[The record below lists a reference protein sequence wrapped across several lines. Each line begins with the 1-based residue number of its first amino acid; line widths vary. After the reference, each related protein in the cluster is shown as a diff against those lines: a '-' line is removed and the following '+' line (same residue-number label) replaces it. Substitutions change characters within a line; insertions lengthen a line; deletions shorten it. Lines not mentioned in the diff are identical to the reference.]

1 VQEALGRS
9 RAARLLDTARV
20 ALLLTALVL
29 LWGRP
34 VAWVHEPA
42 SWPLTR
48 WLRAPHSSR
57 VVGGDAVMVVP
68 WFALCRRASAAVAG
82 AVTGA

>member
-57 VVGGDAVMVVP
+57 VVGVDAVMVVP
-68 WFALCRRASAAVAG
+68 WIALCRRASAAVAG